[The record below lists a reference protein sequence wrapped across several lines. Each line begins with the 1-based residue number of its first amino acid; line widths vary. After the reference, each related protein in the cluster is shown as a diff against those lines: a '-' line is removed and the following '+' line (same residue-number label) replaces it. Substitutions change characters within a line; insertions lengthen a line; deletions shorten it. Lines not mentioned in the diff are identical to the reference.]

1 MNYTDVFSGETVD
14 PASNSS
20 SSITVSSNVI
30 LNWASDFANYPN
42 PMTKYIYFSTPNVG
56 LSVTLPNATLAAAGS
71 SSKFIN
77 NGPNDVLIK
86 DFGGTTIYTLEVSLA
101 VEVALKENSTSAGE
115 WQIFL
120 NPTGGTAV
128 TGIDATEPAKGFSIS
143 GVPIGPGSGTI
154 VFELTTTLDSL
165 ETIGTGATG
174 GLIAKTAEDTVALRT
189 LTSGNTNIEVTNGNG
204 VSGNPTVT
212 MNEDLTGLTT
222 VEVGNLTLEDNKITS
237 TGAAFEVFT
246 NGEGSVTDSKIAI
259 KDNSSGFKVIL
270 DVEEASLTKNSTYR
284 FKNPRNDNPSNNVV
298 YANSAGFDTPIELNV
313 SLYNYNCVPGALIIF
328 DATTVGTPT
337 ILASRNIDALTV
349 LGTGSFEITFL
360 NPFILSALDEFNTIG
375 FSGYNRAAIVGS
387 QYLAN
392 NYFTIVDASTVRVQT
407 LSTASNTNFSY
418 NCFIFYGILGVF

>member
-20 SSITVSSNVI
+20 SSITVSSNVV

-56 LSVTLPNATLAAAGS
+56 LSVTLPNATLSSTGS
-71 SSKFIN
+71 GSKFIN
-77 NGPNDVLIK
+77 NGPNDLLIK
-86 DFGGTTIYTLEVSLA
+86 DFGGTTIFTLEVSSA
-101 VEVALKENSTSAGE
+101 IEIALQENSTSNGE

-128 TGIDATEPAKGFSIS
+128 TGVDATEPAKGFSIS
-143 GVPIGPGSGTI
+143 GVPIESGSGTM
-154 VFELTTTLDSL
+154 VFELTDTLDSL

-174 GLIAKTAEDTVALRT
+174 GLISKTAEDTLTLRT

-237 TGAAFEVFT
+237 TGAAFEMST
-246 NGEGSVTDSKIAI
+246 GGEGSVTDTKITI
-259 KDNSSGFKVIL
+259 KDATSGFKAIL
-270 DVEEASLTKNSTYR
+270 NVDDNTLTKDVQFN
-284 FKNPRNDNPSNNVV
+284 FVNPSIDDVSGNILYVSNVDPGDP
-298 YANSAGFDTPIELNV
+298 YEINV
-313 SLYNYNCVPGALIIF
+313 SSYDYECVPGALIVF
-328 DATTVGTPT
+328 DATTVGSPT
-337 ILASRNIDALTV
+337 IGAKRNIASLTA
-349 LGTGSFEITFL
+349 LGTGSFEITFIT
-360 NPFILSALDEFNTIG
+360 PFVLSELEDFNTIG
-375 FSGYNRAAIVGS
+375 FSGYSRSGSVGS

-392 NYFTIVDASTVRVQT
+392 NYFSLVDSSTVRVQT
-407 LSTASNTNFSY
+407 LLAATNTNFAY
-418 NCFIFYGILGVF
+418 NCFTFYGILDVS